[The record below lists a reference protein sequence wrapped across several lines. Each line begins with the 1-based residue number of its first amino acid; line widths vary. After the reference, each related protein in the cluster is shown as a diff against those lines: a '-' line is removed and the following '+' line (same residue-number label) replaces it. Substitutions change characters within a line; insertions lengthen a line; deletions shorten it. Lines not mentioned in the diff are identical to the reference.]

1 MFRYIVRRLIQ
12 MIPLLI
18 GVSIIVFLLGHLA
31 PGDPVRML
39 LGEEATQEDVERLH
53 AVYGFDQ
60 PLPVQYFRWFSRA
73 IRGDLGVS
81 IRQSIPVSKLI
92 FERLGATVELALVSV
107 FIAVILG
114 IPLGLF
120 ASTRRGSIWDYIT
133 MVISLLG
140 VSMPGFWLGLVLLSY
155 VALHVSWL
163 PMFGRDVS
171 IMTGLVTLVTK
182 FRADDLINAF
192 RFILLPALALGTS
205 MMAII
210 ARLTRSS
217 MLEVLSKDYI
227 RTAQAKGLKKSVVV
241 VKHALRNALMPV
253 ITMVGIQFGAML
265 GGAVVTETVFAW
277 PGVGRLVINAITQRD
292 FPLVQG
298 GVLMMALI
306 FTVVNLL
313 VDVCYALVNPRI
325 RYE

>member
-1 MFRYIVRRLIQ
+1 
-12 MIPLLI
+12 
-18 GVSIIVFLLGHLA
+18 
-31 PGDPVRML
+31 
-39 LGEEATQEDVERLH
+39 
-53 AVYGFDQ
+53 
-60 PLPVQYFRWFSRA
+60 
-73 IRGDLGVS
+73 
-81 IRQSIPVSKLI
+81 
-92 FERLGATVELALVSV
+92 
-107 FIAVILG
+107 
-114 IPLGLF
+114 
-120 ASTRRGSIWDYIT
+120 
-133 MVISLLG
+133 
-140 VSMPGFWLGLVLLSY
+140 
-155 VALHVSWL
+155 
-163 PMFGRDVS
+163 MFGRDVS
-171 IMTGLVTLVTK
+171 IISGLVTLVTR
-182 FRADDLINAF
+182 FRVDDLINAF
-192 RFILLPALALGTS
+192 RFLLLPAIALGTS

-227 RTAQAKGLKKSVVV
+227 RTAQAKGLKKRVVV

>member
-1 MFRYIVRRLIQ
+1 MFRYIIRRLIQ

-18 GVSIIVFLLGHLA
+18 GVSILVFLLGHLA
-31 PGDPVRML
+31 PGNPVRML
-39 LGEEATQEDVERLH
+39 LGEEATAEDVARLN
-53 AVYGFDQ
+53 AVYGFDK

-73 IRGDLGVS
+73 IRGDMGQS

-92 FERLGATVELALVSV
+92 FERLGATIELAVVSV
-107 FIAVILG
+107 FIAIMLG

-120 ASTRRGSIWDYIT
+120 ASTRRGTFWDYIT
-133 MVISLLG
+133 MVVSLIG

-155 VALHVSWL
+155 VALNVSWM
-163 PMFGRDVS
+163 PMFGRDAS
-171 IMTGLVTLVTK
+171 IIGGLVTLFTK
-182 FRADDLINAF
+182 FRGDELVSAL
-192 RFILLPALALGTS
+192 RYILLPSVALGTS

-241 VKHALRNALMPV
+241 IKHALRNALMPV

-277 PGVGRLVINAITQRD
+277 PGVGRLVINAITQRY

-313 VDVCYALVNPRI
+313 VDVAYAFVNPRI

>member
-18 GVSIIVFLLGHLA
+18 GVSIIVFLLGHMA

-39 LGEEATQEDVERLH
+39 LGEEATQADVERLH
-53 AVYGFDQ
+53 AVYGFDK

-73 IRGDLGVS
+73 IQGDLGVS
-81 IRQSIPVSKLI
+81 IRQTIPVSKLI
-92 FERLGATVELALVSV
+92 FERLGATIELALFSV
-107 FIAVILG
+107 IIAIMLG

-120 ASTRRGSIWDYIT
+120 ASTRRGTIWDYLT
-133 MVISLLG
+133 MVVSLIG

-171 IMTGLVTLVTK
+171 IISGLVTLVTR
-182 FRADDLINAF
+182 FRVDDLINAF
-192 RFILLPALALGTS
+192 RFLLLPAIALGTS

-227 RTAQAKGLKKSVVV
+227 RTAQAKGLKKRVVV